1 MITQAITRQGKII
14 HVLAASDL
22 DDPLPSGKRLRA
34 FCPIHGS
41 DTQRSL
47 SVDATSGWGFCHNCH
62 ATVLVE
68 EYAPDIAVRLR
79 YGRSDNT
86 DAAERISGLPSADV
100 AHPSP
105 PSRLT
110 HTHFQPAR
118 PSATSQWQRQEQAI
132 VHHVWPLLQQEACS
146 SRRARAYLDERGIPP
161 EITQASGIGYLSRHL
176 WEAASVSDE
185 QRALLK
191 RWLGRIIFPLVSPDG
206 HGFIGRSLWYWE
218 PGMNENQH
226 KAVLEARGIRRW
238 VKTNPAG
245 WFGLREPSFLASA
258 VVLVEGGF
266 DRLSLMAARLPANM
280 LLALVGTAARPA
292 WLIRLAPQVRS
303 VVLALDADEG
313 GMTAM
318 ERLANAFRH
327 TGLAVALCPPPHDA
341 WGKDW
346 SERYRRIGQQCVWPL
361 YEALASLGQC

>member
-1 MITQAITRQGKII
+1 MITQATTRQGKII

-22 DDPLPSGKRLRA
+22 DDPLPSGERLRA

-68 EYAPDIAVRLR
+68 EYAPDIAERLQ

-105 PSRLT
+105 PSRLSL
-110 HTHFQPAR
+110 THFQPAR

-132 VHHVWPLLQQEACS
+132 LCHVWPLLQQEACT
-146 SRRARAYLDERGIPP
+146 SRRACAYLDERGIPP
-161 EITQASGIGYLSRHL
+161 EITRASGIGYLSRHL
-176 WEAASVSDE
+176 WEVAPVSDE

-191 RWLGRIIFPLVSPDG
+191 RWLGRIVFPLVSPDG
-206 HGFIGRSLWYWE
+206 YGFIGRSLWYWE
-218 PGMNENQH
+218 PGMDENQH
-226 KAVLEARGIRRW
+226 KAVLEARRVKRW

-266 DRLSLMAARLPANM
+266 DRLSLMAARLAANM

-292 WLIRLAPQVRS
+292 WLTRLAPQVRS

-318 ERLANAFRH
+318 ERLADEFRH
-327 TGLAVALCPPPHDA
+327 TGLAVALCLPPHDS
-341 WGKDW
+341 WGKDV
-346 SERYRRIGQQCVWPL
+346 RRIGACEIP
-361 YEALASLGQC
+361 A